1 MMQNRPIS
9 TKYMKRIT
17 FYTVLFIA
25 FSCSQNKK
33 EKPNTNSESITNIN
47 EIVEAIIIQDS
58 LDVFSKS
65 KDSPMFCSELRKLN
79 ISIPEKNEN
88 GLIPPPPPRGIYI
101 TRLLSEKIIGERF
114 SAKDS
119 LFILEQNSKPEKL
132 KIEKKLLS
140 KLNSITIEE
149 ALIKRKKSKKLFTFY
164 EMTIP
169 VFSIDRQKA
178 YVELDHHCSG
188 LCGSGLAIYLQ
199 KINGKWQII
208 EKWQT
213 WIS

>member
-1 MMQNRPIS
+1 MQNIPIS

-25 FSCSQNKK
+25 FSCYQNKK

-101 TRLLSEKIIGERF
+101 TRLLSDKIIGERF

-119 LFILEQNSKPEKL
+119 LFILEQNSNPEKL
-132 KIEKKLLS
+132 KIKKKLLS

-169 VFSIDRQKA
+169 VFSIDRKKA

-188 LCGSGLAIYLQ
+188 LCGSGLAIYLK

>member
-1 MMQNRPIS
+1 MMQNTPIS

-17 FYTVLFIA
+17 FYAVLFIA

-65 KDSPMFCSELRKLN
+65 KDSPMFCSELRKLK
-79 ISIPEKNEN
+79 IFIPEKIEN
-88 GLIPPPPPRGIYI
+88 GLTPPPPPRDIYI
-101 TRLLSEKIIGERF
+101 TSLLNHSIQEEVFF
-114 SAKDS
+114 SSKDS
-119 LFILEQNSKPEKL
+119 LYLLKQNLNPERL
-132 KIEKKLLS
+132 KIETELINQ
-140 KLNSITIEE
+140 LNTTTVEKE
-149 ALIKRKKSKKLFTFY
+149 LIKRKYHRKYRLY

-178 YVELDHHCSG
+178 YVQLDYFCGS
-188 LCGSGLAIYLQ
+188 LCGGGKAIYLK
-199 KINGKWQII
+199 KINGKWTII
-208 EKWQT
+208 QKWGT
-213 WIS
+213 WMS

>member
-1 MMQNRPIS
+1 
-9 TKYMKRIT
+9 MKRIT
-17 FYTVLFIA
+17 YYAVLFIV
-25 FSCSQNKK
+25 FSCCQNKK
-33 EKPNTNSESITNIN
+33 EKTNTNSESITNIN

-101 TRLLSEKIIGERF
+101 TTLLSEKIIGERF

-119 LFILEQNSKPEKL
+119 LFILEQNSNPEKL

-140 KLNSITIEE
+140 KLNSIAKEE
-149 ALIKRKKSKKLFTFY
+149 ALIKSKKLFTFY

-169 VFSIDRQKA
+169 VFSIDKQKA

-188 LCGSGLAIYLQ
+188 LCGSGKALYLK
-199 KINGKWQII
+199 KINGKWKII

>member
-1 MMQNRPIS
+1 MQNIPIS

-17 FYTVLFIA
+17 FCAVLFIA

-33 EKPNTNSESITNIN
+33 EKPNINSESITNIN

-79 ISIPEKNEN
+79 ILIPEKNEN
-88 GLIPPPPPRGIYI
+88 GLIPPPPPRDIYI
-101 TRLLSEKIIGERF
+101 TTLLSEKIIGERF

-119 LFILEQNSKPEKL
+119 LFILEQNSNPEKL

-149 ALIKRKKSKKLFTFY
+149 ALIKSKKLFTLY